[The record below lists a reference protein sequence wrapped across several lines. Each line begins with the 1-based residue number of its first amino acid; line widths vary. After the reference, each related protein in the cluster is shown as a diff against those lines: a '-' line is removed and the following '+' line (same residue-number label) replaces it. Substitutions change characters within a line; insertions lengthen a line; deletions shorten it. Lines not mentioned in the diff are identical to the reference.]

1 MKNHKAVIAATAATI
16 LSLAAVSAT
25 SALAAGGGWGST
37 SSGSTAQK
45 SSSSGTV
52 HVVKSSDG
60 AILVNSKGLTLYMF
74 SADAKNKDN
83 CIKQSGCA
91 SNWPPLTVSGKPTAG
106 SGAKASLLG
115 TISISGGKK
124 QVTYAGHPLYTFTG
138 DSSPA
143 ATDYI
148 GQQGFGG
155 TWYGVSASGSAV
167 K

>member
-1 MKNHKAVIAATAATI
+1 MTNHKAVIAATAATI

-25 SALAAGGGWGST
+25 SRRRVGSGICLVT
-37 SSGSTAQK
+37 ERDPITTA
-45 SSSSGTV
+45 
-52 HVVKSSDG
+52 
-60 AILVNSKGLTLYMF
+60 KGLTLYMF